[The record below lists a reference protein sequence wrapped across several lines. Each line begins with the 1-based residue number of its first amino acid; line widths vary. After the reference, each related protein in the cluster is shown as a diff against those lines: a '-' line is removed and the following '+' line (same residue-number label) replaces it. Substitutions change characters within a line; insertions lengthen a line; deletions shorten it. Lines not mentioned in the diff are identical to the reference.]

1 MFLTLVLVG
10 VVIQFILGA
19 ILCSC
24 SWVLSRQNACS
35 ISWASPYECGFI
47 ASSTSF
53 DSFSFTYLSLLVF
66 FVVFDLEISLLLNLP
81 ERAVSFP
88 SFYYYFLFLVVLS
101 IGFLSEFFWGYVRWG
116 Y

>member
-1 MFLTLVLVG
+1 MFLTLVLVVG
-10 VVIQFILGA
+10 VILVWFLVIGGV
-19 ILCSC
+19 C
-24 SWVLSRQNACS
+24 SWVWSRLIACS
-35 ISWASPYECGFI
+35 SSWASPYECGFI
-47 ASSTSF
+47 ASSPKF

-81 ERAVSFP
+81 ERVVGFS

-101 IGFLSEFFWGYVRWG
+101 LGFLSEFFWGYVRWG